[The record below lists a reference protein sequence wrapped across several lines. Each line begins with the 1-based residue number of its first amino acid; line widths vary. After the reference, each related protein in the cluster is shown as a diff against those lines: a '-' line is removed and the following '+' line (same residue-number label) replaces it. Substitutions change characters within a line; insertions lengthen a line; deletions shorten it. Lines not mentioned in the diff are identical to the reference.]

1 VGARRAIYQI
11 PCSNYAEAFHTSN
24 KKKRAARK
32 LLRTNLI
39 KGHRI
44 LRQKQWYNSTKNN
57 SINSSISDM
66 RATQKGESVPR
77 RWEIFTFQKQ
87 AQMFHPH
94 QEVNKAFS
102 SW

>member
-44 LRQKQWYNSTKNN
+44 LRDKSNGT
-57 SINSSISDM
+57 I
-66 RATQKGESVPR
+66 VPKR
-77 RWEIFTFQKQ
+77 IALIRQFQI
-87 AQMFHPH
+87 
-94 QEVNKAFS
+94 
-102 SW
+102 